1 MSSYKI
7 YTVKELSEFPDNCI
21 FAIYSDELKLALI
34 AESEFGLFSV
44 ARHLRNLRSNPKL
57 RPQLDLHFSIKI
69 LGIEN
74 DRDTRKIQVGQYMD
88 EYRKSGY
95 KLLSDRKPLNVTGS
109 RISYYQFKYF
119 VYLTTSRQSKIIV
132 GVFSDQEEAKKFY
145 KAYYHKKVVKK
156 VIIYD
161 NELTRIERAKQNRK
175 MAKKNE
181 DNDV

>member
-7 YTVKELSEFPDNCI
+7 YTVKEFSEFPDNCV

-34 AESEFGLFSV
+34 SESEFGLFAI
-44 ARHLRNLRSNPKL
+44 ARHLRNLRANPKL
-57 RPQLDLHFSIKI
+57 RPQLDLHFSVKI
-69 LGIEN
+69 LSI
-74 DRDTRKIQVGQYMD
+74 DSDKDTRMLQTSQFMD

-95 KLLSDRKPLNVTGS
+95 KLLSDRKPLNVIGS

-119 VYLTTSRQSKIIV
+119 VYLITSRQSKIIV

-145 KAYYHKKVVKK
+145 KAYYHKKVIKK

-161 NELTRIERAKQNRK
+161 NELTRIEREKQNRK
-175 MAKKNE
+175 TITKNNKDE
-181 DNDV
+181 Q